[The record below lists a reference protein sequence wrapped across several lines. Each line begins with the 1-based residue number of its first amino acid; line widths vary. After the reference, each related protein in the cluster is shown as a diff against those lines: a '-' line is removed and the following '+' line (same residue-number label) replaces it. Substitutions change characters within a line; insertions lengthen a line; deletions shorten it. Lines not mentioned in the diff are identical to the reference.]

1 MASARSKADE
11 DEAGLEVRSVVVATD
26 LSRASR
32 AAITRAATL
41 ALAPKAR
48 VQVVHVA
55 AAPKLKSP
63 AAAARAAIAELE
75 RALAAEAAP
84 LLEAAEARGAR
95 VELVVVE
102 SDDVAVELATRATR
116 ARAELVV
123 VGRRGGGRLRELLL
137 GTTAEHVALAARTP
151 VLIAGTDA
159 RMAAYTRPLVAV
171 DGEAGS
177 REIVAVARR
186 VGAAARE
193 LRVVTAYSI
202 YGEGWLWSGTS
213 SADVQRLRAHAREH
227 ARASLA
233 DALSPFEGRPR
244 VRSVLREGDARQV
257 LVAEVERYEPDVV
270 VLGARKKR
278 GLGPIRV
285 GRVPAH
291 ALRVIDRDLLI
302 VPT

>member
-11 DEAGLEVRSVVVATD
+11 GEAGLEVRSVVVATD

-63 AAAARAAIAELE
+63 AAARAAIAELE

-159 RMAAYTRPLVAV
+159 RTAAYTRPLVAV

-257 LVAEVERYEPDVV
+257 LVAEVERYEPDLV

-291 ALRVIDRDLLI
+291 ALRAIDRDLLI